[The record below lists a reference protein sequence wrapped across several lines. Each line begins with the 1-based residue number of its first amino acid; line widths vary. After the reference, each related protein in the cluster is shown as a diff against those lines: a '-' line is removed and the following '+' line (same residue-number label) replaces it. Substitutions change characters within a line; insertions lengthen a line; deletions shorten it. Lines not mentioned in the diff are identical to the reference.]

1 MLDYSNVETF
11 ETAGGQAFSEGTG
24 LVILSIKDTYTQ
36 KLFQL
41 NLHGVAYIPEA
52 PMNLISIGLLEEKGF
67 YLNNRKRIIEN
78 GKQSINIVKLGN
90 LYKIDARALTQNTVQ
105 NTNQTKQQI
114 QTVDKSD
121 WKLLPSYFNKLNA
134 KYGPFQIELFKNSTN
149 NLLPVPSGSPKDSF
163 DMLWAGQTIY
173 GNPVYINKFIYKTL
187 EKATTDFKQNPEN
200 TVFVFVVPKWETS
213 HWWKDL
219 VKYFDIV
226 EEYPKGTKLFTIPL
240 RQHFI
245 PTKTDM
251 SPDGRVVIEGVDWPV
266 VVLYKDVH
274 TATKVDTKLLAHL
287 RFGHYSSQKLQQL
300 HATGTPLGL
309 KLSAFDRHVLNCD
322 ACNAAKAIR
331 PSFPA
336 SDQGTVSNLKSLID
350 GYR

>member
-90 LYKIDARALTQNTVQ
+90 LYKIDAKALTQITVQ
-105 NTNQTKQQI
+105 NTNQTTQRI

-121 WKLLPSYFNKLNA
+121 WKLLPSYFDKLNS

-149 NLLPVPSGSPKDSF
+149 NLLPVPSGIPKDSF

-226 EEYPKGTKLFTIPL
+226 EEYPKGTKL
-240 RQHFI
+240 
-245 PTKTDM
+245 
-251 SPDGRVVIEGVDWPV
+251 E
-266 VVLYKDVH
+266 
-274 TATKVDTKLLAHL
+274 
-287 RFGHYSSQKLQQL
+287 LQAL
-300 HATGTPLGL
+300 T
-309 KLSAFDRHVLNCD
+309 
-322 ACNAAKAIR
+322 
-331 PSFPA
+331 
-336 SDQGTVSNLKSLID
+336 
-350 GYR
+350 